1 MKKLITSIFYLLM
14 ICIAISSC
22 ENGENTPSNITV
34 SNPEELNQVFN
45 SGESN
50 GTIHFEAQNDWN
62 ASVSTTSRAD
72 ESWIDINPKS
82 GKAGKN
88 QVINITMSKNVTGED
103 RTATITIT
111 CGDTTITITVRQ
123 SSSTEGDG
131 NIDQGKAMITQITA
145 YGIKYNSN
153 EKVKLYETSLQYKDG
168 ILVKTS
174 SEGSY
179 ENYSTYTFKQ
189 DYSYDPDTKTLK
201 IESNEKSEHQGSSS
215 NNTKRLENW
224 NIQTNEQGY
233 VVSALGKIYINDK
246 HTSDVTNE
254 YTYDSEGHLA
264 TYYFFQKNNDG
275 NNDGPSNSTFI
286 WNDGNLSEMKDN
298 ESGESWMKAEYG
310 EELNNDIFDLNQ
322 LMCDGSY
329 PEPDYTAIIT
339 KMGKQSKNL
348 QTKYYY
354 YYETEISDG
363 EGETSRATESGYEAI
378 EISYEKDEN
387 GRISVIKYKHP
398 DKVNKPNYSETML
411 VLSYSE

>member
-22 ENGENTPSNITV
+22 NSGENTPSNITV
-34 SNPEELNQVFN
+34 TNPEELNQVFS
-45 SGESN
+45 SGENN
-50 GTIHFEAQNDWN
+50 GTIHFEAQNDWS
-62 ASVSTTSRAD
+62 ASVSATSRAD
-72 ESWIDINPKS
+72 ENWIDINPKS

-88 QVINITMSKNVTGED
+88 QVINITMSENATGEN

-111 CGDTTITITVRQ
+111 CGNNTITISVSQ
-123 SSSTEGDG
+123 SSSTEGGG
-131 NIDQGKAMITQITA
+131 NINKDKAMITQITA

-153 EKVKLYETSLQYKDG
+153 EKVKLYETSLQYKNG
-168 ILVKTS
+168 ILIKAT

-179 ENYSTYTFKQ
+179 ENYSIYTFKQ
-189 DYSYDPDTKTLK
+189 DCSYDLDTKNLK
-201 IESNEKSEHQGSSS
+201 IESNEKSEYQGSSS
-215 NNTKRLENW
+215 NNTKRLEDW
-224 NIQTNEQGY
+224 KIQTNEQGY
-233 VVSALGKIYINDK
+233 VVSASGKIYINDE

-275 NNDGPSNSTFI
+275 PSNSTFI
-286 WNDGNLSEMKDN
+286 WNNGNLSKMKDN

-310 EELNNDIFDLNQ
+310 EELNNGIFDLNQ

-329 PEPDYTAIIT
+329 PEPDYTAIIMN
-339 KMGKQSKNL
+339 MGKQSKNL
-348 QTKYYY
+348 QTKYYF
-354 YYETEISDG
+354 YYETETSVG
-363 EGETSRATESGYEAI
+363 EGETSRANESGYEAI

-398 DKVNKPNYSETML
+398 DKINKPNYSETML
-411 VLSYSE
+411 LLSYSE

>member
-50 GTIHFEAQNDWN
+50 GTIHFEAQNDWS

-153 EKVKLYETSLQYKDG
+153 EKVKLYET
-168 ILVKTS
+168 
-174 SEGSY
+174 
-179 ENYSTYTFKQ
+179 F
-189 DYSYDPDTKTLK
+189 
-201 IESNEKSEHQGSSS
+201 
-215 NNTKRLENW
+215 
-224 NIQTNEQGY
+224 
-233 VVSALGKIYINDK
+233 
-246 HTSDVTNE
+246 
-254 YTYDSEGHLA
+254 
-264 TYYFFQKNNDG
+264 YF
-275 NNDGPSNSTFI
+275 I
-286 WNDGNLSEMKDN
+286 V
-298 ESGESWMKAEYG
+298 
-310 EELNNDIFDLNQ
+310 IFV
-322 LMCDGSY
+322 
-329 PEPDYTAIIT
+329 IT
-339 KMGKQSKNL
+339 
-348 QTKYYY
+348 
-354 YYETEISDG
+354 
-363 EGETSRATESGYEAI
+363 
-378 EISYEKDEN
+378 
-387 GRISVIKYKHP
+387 VIFHA
-398 DKVNKPNYSETML
+398 
-411 VLSYSE
+411 